1 MHWSF
6 MTAKRLDGWAFFLTA
21 GLWLGLP
28 AVAWAQ
34 QSGGVWR
41 LPEAGSTRAATGVQP
56 SPGPQVV
63 IVQPQPNAQRST
75 VFRRRAPYGHSPYG
89 QLPYGATVIPAV
101 LLQNGQ
107 VYADFGYGFEPVYRS
122 CYAGS
127 VVVSGQPT
135 VIGSNGVV
143 LSPAPPPTYT
153 QPVPNQQT
161 ASQQMAARTTGTQR
175 VVVSGAAQ
183 SACYNRDGAGRLFV
197 VRF

>member
-6 MTAKRLDGWAFFLTA
+6 MTAKRLDSRAFFFAA
-21 GLWLGLP
+21 GLLLAVP
-28 AVAWAQ
+28 AVGAAQ
-34 QSGGVWR
+34 QAGGVWR
-41 LPEAGSTRAATGVQP
+41 LPEGSGRATTGVQP
-56 SPGPQVV
+56 APQPQVV
-63 IVQPQPNAQRST
+63 IVQPQPNAQRAT
-75 VFRRRAPYGHSPYG
+75 VFRRRASYGHSPYG

-107 VYADFGYGFEPVYRS
+107 VYADFGHGFEPVYRS
-122 CYAGS
+122 CSAGS

-161 ASQQMAARTTGTQR
+161 PSQQMAARTTGAQR

>member
-6 MTAKRLDGWAFFLTA
+6 MTAKRLDRKAFLFAA
-21 GLWLGLP
+21 GLCFAMP
-28 AVAWAQ
+28 VVAVAQ

-41 LPEAGSTRAATGVQP
+41 LPDGSSRATTGVQAQP
-56 SPGPQVV
+56 QPQVV
-63 IVQPQPNAQRST
+63 VVQPQPSSQRST
-75 VFRRRAPYGHSPYG
+75 VFRRRAPYGHAPYG

-101 LLQNGQ
+101 VLSNGQ
-107 VYADFGYGFEPVYRS
+107 VYANFGNGFEPVYRS

-127 VVVSGQPT
+127 VVVGGQPT

-143 LSPAPPPTYT
+143 LSAAPPPTYT

-161 ASQQMAARTTGTQR
+161 ASQQMAAQTAGAQR
-175 VVVSGAAQ
+175 VVVSGAAR